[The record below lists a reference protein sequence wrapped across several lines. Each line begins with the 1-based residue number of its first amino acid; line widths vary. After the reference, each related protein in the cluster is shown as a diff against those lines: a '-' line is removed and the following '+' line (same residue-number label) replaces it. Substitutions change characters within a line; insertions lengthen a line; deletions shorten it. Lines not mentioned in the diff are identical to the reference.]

1 MNRGCVRRHTDP
13 LSIFDDQ
20 VSSKRSRLAYFFPA
34 STPFAWNTPVA
45 MAAKGHGQIGRQ
57 PVSKE
62 GLNFTLSR
70 N

>member
-34 STPFAWNTPVA
+34 STTFAWNMPVA
-45 MAAKGHGQIGRQ
+45 MAAKSHSQTGRQ

-62 GLNFTLSR
+62 GLSLTLRR